1 MHLDPQLLDL
11 AGHDSIHHELDVL
24 LGRDSALDLLGQV
37 LGEWLGD
44 LGIDPVLD
52 QMTGEAGGVHALCP

>member
-11 AGHDSIHHELDVL
+11 AGHDHLDVL
-24 LGRDSALDLLGQV
+24 LGRDRAVDLLGQV
-37 LGEWLGD
+37 LGERLRE

-52 QMTGEAGGVHALCP
+52 QIAGEACRVHAL